1 MRSPPDAAD
10 FAGGPAIHQ
19 GRRIEVNYLGVIVAL
34 VVPVVTVLAAV
45 ILWVAVWGP
54 MVKNARAVMWA
65 QTATPT
71 LCAAGVPAQAR
82 ILGVRPTGHMT
93 NFTPQCQ
100 IEMDVYSPNTP
111 PYRVSV
117 LGEIPP
123 IASPRVQ
130 PGLVVPV
137 KVDRRDPANVVL
149 NL

>member
-1 MRSPPDAAD
+1 M
-10 FAGGPAIHQ
+10 
-19 GRRIEVNYLGVIVAL
+19 NYLGVIVAL
-34 VVPVVTVLAAV
+34 VVPVLTILGAVVL
-45 ILWVAVWGP
+45 WGAVWGP

-149 NL
+149 DL

>member
-1 MRSPPDAAD
+1 M
-10 FAGGPAIHQ
+10 
-19 GRRIEVNYLGVIVAL
+19 NYLGVIVAL
-34 VVPVVTVLAAV
+34 VVPLVTILGAVV
-45 ILWVAVWGP
+45 LWVAVWGP
-54 MVKNARAVMWA
+54 MVKNARAVLRA
-65 QTATPT
+65 QTATAT
-71 LCAAGVPAQAR
+71 LRAVGMPAQAR

-100 IEMDVYSPNTP
+100 IEMDVYSLNAP

-137 KVDRRDPANVVL
+137 KVDRRNPANVVL
-149 NL
+149 DV

>member
-1 MRSPPDAAD
+1 VS
-10 FAGGPAIHQ
+10 
-19 GRRIEVNYLGVIVAL
+19 YLGVIVAL
-34 VVPVVTVLAAV
+34 VVPVVTVLGAV
-45 ILWVAVWGP
+45 ILWVAVGGP
-54 MVKNARAVMWA
+54 MVKNARAMMRA
-65 QTATPT
+65 QTATAT
-71 LCAAGVPAQAR
+71 LRAAGVPAQAR

-93 NFTPQCQ
+93 NFTPQYQ

-123 IASPRVQ
+123 IASARVQ

-149 NL
+149 DL